1 MFTPMERLALLA
13 VAACGLAAIAVR
25 ILLKLRLTPAEREHR
40 RRSMINRIGRMSD
53 AMLTDAHADT
63 LYYLYSVNGV
73 DYNASQDVSALRD
86 RVPAEPSQL
95 IGHVTLKYAP
105 RNPAN
110 SIVLCEEWSG
120 LRTRTQEAGTQPA
133 PAATHSRLKENELG

>member
-1 MFTPMERLALLA
+1 MLTPMERLALLS
-13 VAACGLAAIAVR
+13 VAACALAAIAVR
-25 ILLKLRLTPAEREHR
+25 ILYKLRLTPAERERR

-53 AMLTDAHADT
+53 AMLTDAQPDT

-86 RVPAEPSQL
+86 RVPVEPSL
-95 IGHVTLKYAP
+95 LVGHVTLKYAP

-120 LRTRTQEAGTQPA
+120 LRTRTPGAGTQPA
-133 PAATHSRLKENELG
+133 PVSTHSRLKENELG

>member
-1 MFTPMERLALLA
+1 MMTPVERLALLA
-13 VAACGLAAIAVR
+13 AVAFLLFAAAVH
-25 ILLKLRLTPAEREHR
+25 ILFRLRMTAPEKEKR
-40 RRSMINRIGRMSD
+40 RRAMINRIGRISD
-53 AMLTDAHADT
+53 AMLTDTNGDI

-86 RVPAEPSQL
+86 RVPLEPSLL
-95 IGHVTLKYAP
+95 IGNVTMKYAP

-120 LRTRTQEAGTQPA
+120 LRVHFQGLGESPSPVPLHTE
-133 PAATHSRLKENELG
+133 LKEKEIG